1 LQWRNFDR
9 SFRRCGK
16 RLGLRR
22 YDVGLYQS
30 AKGRVLTTGRRIF
43 SNAVALGAAQA
54 VTMVTG
60 VITAVILAR
69 VLGPASYGVI
79 GFGVAVISYFGLAV
93 NMGMDIHAVREIAKT
108 PSQGLSIV
116 KLVMSVRVILALIF
130 VMIVFIGSH
139 YFGFSE
145 QVRTVL
151 QIQCLGLFGAALT
164 LDFYYQAEQRM
175 RVAALRQAGAAVVGV
190 IAVVLW
196 VRDAGDIYFAAGVP
210 IAVHILSALILCGFF
225 LKTLRLMSDGQ
236 TRVARSSFIKRSL
249 PLVLIGIL
257 STIYINLDIVILG
270 FLVDEADVGFYVA
283 ATRVLAVAVIM
294 PYLLSSVF
302 FPALSKAFGDQK
314 AEADV
319 AESFARMLGF
329 LGGAIGGVGMILA
342 PTLMLILFGQAYSGA
357 SLALGILMVHVIFVH
372 FTITYGTPIVAWQCD
387 KVYTL
392 ILVIGAVLNIVLNFV
407 LIPEYGIEGAAW
419 ATLITQMTVWLGVMI
434 LARKA
439 FNLRHLNIQLR
450 ALGVTLVSALPVYL
464 LWQSEADLDWTTSLM
479 AAVGYL
485 VSYVLLSQL
494 VGVIDLRKARSL
506 LPSASEVSA

>member
-1 LQWRNFDR
+1 VTTN
-9 SFRRCGK
+9 RR
-16 RLGLRR
+16 L
-22 YDVGLYQS
+22 
-30 AKGRVLTTGRRIF
+30 F

-130 VMIVFIGSH
+130 ITIVFVGSH
-139 YFGFSE
+139 YFGLSE

-151 QIQCLGLFGAALT
+151 QIQCLGLFGVALT
-164 LDFYYQAEQRM
+164 LDFFYQAEQRM
-175 RVAALRQAGAAVVGV
+175 RVAALRQAGAAVAGV

-196 VRDAGDIYFAAGVP
+196 VQDADDLYFAASVP
-210 IAVHILSALILCGFF
+210 ISVHILSAIILCGFF
-225 LKTLRLMSDGQ
+225 LKSRRLMSGSQ
-236 TRVARSSFIKRSL
+236 TRVARSTFIKRSL

-257 STIYINLDIVILG
+257 STIYVNLDIVILG
-270 FLVDEADVGFYVA
+270 FLVDEAEVGFYVA
-283 ATRVLAVAVIM
+283 ATRVLTVAVIM
-294 PYLLSSVF
+294 PHLLYSVY
-302 FPALSKAFGDQK
+302 FPALSKALGDES
-314 AEADV
+314 AAADV
-319 AESFARMLGF
+319 AESFARILGF
-329 LGGAIGGVGMILA
+329 LGGAIGGVGVVLA
-342 PTLMLILFGQAYSGA
+342 PTLLLILFGQAYESAGVT
-357 SLALGILMVHVIFVH
+357 LGILMVHVIFVH

-419 ATLITQMTVWLGVMI
+419 ATLATQVTVWLGVMI

-439 FNLRHLNIQLR
+439 FNLWHLSIQLR
-450 ALGVTLVSALPVYL
+450 ALGVTLISALPVFL
-464 LWQSEADLDWTTSLM
+464 FGQSEAGMDWITSLM
-479 AAVGYL
+479 TAAGYL
-485 VSYVLLSQL
+485 LSYVLLSQL
-494 VGVIDLRKARSL
+494 VGVIDLRKVRSL
-506 LPSASEVSA
+506 LPSAKEASA